1 MLTYTESCS
10 IVLTNKNERGK
21 LMSLMDL
28 AVRFVVSAERIADNL
43 EKLVRANEQREADR
57 VVTVTP
63 EPVEKAK
70 KAKKPA
76 PEPEPI
82 PVEGDASDL
91 RKILRQEFKSVV
103 IARGEKVAEEL
114 LAKYNVRE
122 TSDIADVDVPD
133 FLTDA
138 AMLIDS
144 KDVKADEVKSELP
157 KVDKKK
163 LKAKLTF
170 LAKMK
175 KKNGEEFDGRGAAIG
190 IVKSFGIK
198 HLDDLDPINYVEAY
212 NNTMDAIG
220 G

>member
-1 MLTYTESCS
+1 
-10 IVLTNKNERGK
+10 
-21 LMSLMDL
+21 MSLMDL

-43 EKLVRANEQREADR
+43 EKLVRTNEQREVYR
-57 VVTVTP
+57 VSTAASD
-63 EPVEKAK
+63 PVKQAK
-70 KAKKPA
+70 KTKKPAPA

-82 PVEGDASDL
+82 PAEGDASDL

-138 AMLIDS
+138 AILIDS